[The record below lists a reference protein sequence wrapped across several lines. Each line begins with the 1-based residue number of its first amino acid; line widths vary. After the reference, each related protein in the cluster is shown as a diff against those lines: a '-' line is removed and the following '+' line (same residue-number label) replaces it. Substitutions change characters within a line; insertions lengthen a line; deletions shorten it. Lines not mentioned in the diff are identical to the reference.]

1 MVLNC
6 SFSSVSDA
14 VVVGIFG
21 VEGMEKEVVEKEVAV
36 GVEKEVAVGVAVG
49 KEVGMGKDVEEIECV
64 EKSSVIS
71 LRIVATPCCAMVCI
85 CFKSCKCSAY
95 DIVSPSSGSAVV
107 QAPGL
112 VEFVVVC
119 PNSGSAV
126 VQAPEL
132 VTSCMVCDFCIIN
145 PIIIQCVIQCVPMCT
160 KCVQNSQKEN
170 CCSWSR

>member
-14 VVVGIFG
+14 VVVEIFG

-145 PIIIQCVIQCVPMCT
+145 PIIIQCV
-160 KCVQNSQKEN
+160 
-170 CCSWSR
+170 

>member
-64 EKSSVIS
+64 ERSSVIS
-71 LRIVATPCCAMVCI
+71 LRIVATHCCAMVCI

-107 QAPGL
+107 QAPGGND
-112 VEFVVVC
+112 FVVVC

-126 VQAPEL
+126 VQAPDF

-145 PIIIQCVIQCVPMCT
+145 PSNNPMC
-160 KCVQNSQKEN
+160 VVWSQ
-170 CCSWSR
+170 SIQ

>member
-1 MVLNC
+1 
-6 SFSSVSDA
+6 
-14 VVVGIFG
+14 VG
-21 VEGMEKEVVEKEVAV
+21 
-36 GVEKEVAVGVAVG
+36 VG
-49 KEVGMGKDVEEIECV
+49 KEVGMGKEVEEIECV

-126 VQAPEL
+126 VQAPDF
-132 VTSCMVCDFCIIN
+132 VTNCMVCDFCIIN
-145 PIIIQCVIQCVPMCT
+145 PSNNPMLIQCVFSGCFVLMLL
-160 KCVQNSQKEN
+160 V
-170 CCSWSR
+170 

>member
-1 MVLNC
+1 MAVNC

-126 VQAPEL
+126 VLAPEL
-132 VTSCMVCDFCIIN
+132 VTICMVCDFCIIIN
-145 PIIIQCVIQCVPMCT
+145 PSNNPMLIQC
-160 KCVQNSQKEN
+160 
-170 CCSWSR
+170 